1 MSWTSLGLFLSFFSL
16 ALLGGSANRQPGWSG
31 FRRLYVLQPGP
42 GPAPGPGPGPAPGP
56 GSAEQ
61 PLRYNVQL
69 GGFSGPVRTRRMGN
83 QQEQNQQNQL
93 LKLSG

>member
-1 MSWTSLGLFLSFFSL
+1 MSWTSLVLFSL
-16 ALLGGSANRQPGWSG
+16 ALLGASADRQPGWSG

-42 GPAPGPGPGPAPGP
+42 APAPGP

-69 GGFSGPVRTRRMGN
+69 GGFTGPVRTRRMGN